1 MYFGVVFIF
10 QVILVYVPIM
20 FILSSVQ
27 EGLQSFRDKLL
38 RIRGI
43 IAVSI
48 VYILTET
55 FHQIRIY

>member
-1 MYFGVVFIF
+1 MYFGVVFIL

-20 FILSSVQ
+20 FILSVQ

-55 FHQIRIY
+55 FHQIRIYL

>member
-1 MYFGVVFIF
+1 MYLGVVFIF

-20 FILSSVQ
+20 FILSVQ

-55 FHQIRIY
+55 FHQIRIYL

>member
-20 FILSSVQ
+20 FILSVQ

-55 FHQIRIY
+55 FHQIRIYL